1 METGTNWGLST
12 IVLAQAL
19 IDSGYKGHV
28 HSIDI
33 NPEFIEK
40 TKQNISKTNLSNY
53 ISLYCKD
60 SALYL
65 ETLLEE
71 ISKPIRFAF
80 LDRNHS
86 TENVIFEFELI
97 SKYLHSDGIIFFDNT
112 SHSPDNPRQG
122 VYEALQYIKEN
133 HKGSLINFTNTSWYP
148 PGQAIWQKNPL

>member
-1 METGTNWGLST
+1 MSRYFNYNRDKLQHPMLKNLEDNFSSVEEAKSKTAISIGYPGWNLLYYCLFTSLKSNDENIIVETGTNWGLST

-40 TKQNISKTNLSNY
+40 AKQNISKTNLSNY

-65 ETLLEE
+65 ET
-71 ISKPIRFAF
+71 
-80 LDRNHS
+80 
-86 TENVIFEFELI
+86 
-97 SKYLHSDGIIFFDNT
+97 
-112 SHSPDNPRQG
+112 
-122 VYEALQYIKEN
+122 
-133 HKGSLINFTNTSWYP
+133 
-148 PGQAIWQKNPL
+148 